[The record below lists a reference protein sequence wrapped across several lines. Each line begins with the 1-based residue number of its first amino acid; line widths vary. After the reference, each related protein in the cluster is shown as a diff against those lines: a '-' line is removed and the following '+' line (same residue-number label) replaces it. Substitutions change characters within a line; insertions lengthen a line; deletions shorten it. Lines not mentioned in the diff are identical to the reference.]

1 MTNNKSILN
10 TLKIRV
16 PRHWLFFSI
25 AVIWMFASFRI
36 FMTAWEGIIS
46 TQTSMVL
53 FILVSFMGSVIFTR
67 LVFSKV
73 TVRYILR
80 IHNLEAE
87 RPSIFNMMS
96 GKSYLLLAFM
106 IAMGITFSRLNI
118 LPVNIFSMFLGALG
132 LSLFTSSLQFFR
144 AWRFKPSVEIE

>member
-1 MTNNKSILN
+1 MTNNKSLLN
-10 TLKIRV
+10 TLKLHV
-16 PRHWLFFSI
+16 PRQWLFFAI
-25 AVIWMFASFRI
+25 ATIWMFASFRI

-46 TQTSMVL
+46 SQTPVVQ
-53 FILVSFMGSVIFTR
+53 FVLVSFLGSVVFTR

-80 IHNLEAE
+80 IHSIEAD

-106 IAMGITFSRLNI
+106 IAMGITFSKLNI

-144 AWRFKPSVEIE
+144 AWRFKPVIETD